1 MGLRFRKSF
10 KVAPGVRVN
19 IGKKSAGVSIGGKGG
34 GVSINS
40 KTGAHGRVSIPGT
53 GISYH
58 EKIGG
63 GNKKKSSSPS
73 ASSGNKSFHKTEF
86 FLDEKTLSSLNEDA
100 FLAYSHDIVESAKQA
115 SSENYDDYMNELRM
129 IREEASKRE
138 NRIPKEKSRRVK
150 KNRNVLMWILLIFIP
165 PIGIIYMWVSKK
177 EFSMKK
183 KIILSV
189 IFAVWFLIAMLM
201 PTEQSN
207 PTATALLNNLCS
219 V

>member
-53 GISYH
+53 GISYY

-73 ASSGNKSFHKTEF
+73 ASSGNKSFHKTEL

-207 PTATALLNNLCS
+207 PTATALLNNLYS

>member
-19 IGKKSAGVSIGGKGG
+19 IGKKSAGVSIGGKSG

-53 GISYH
+53 GISYY

-63 GNKKKSSSPS
+63 GNKRKSSSPS
-73 ASSGNKSFHKTEF
+73 ASSSGKSFHKTEL

-115 SSENYDDYMNELRM
+115 SSENYNDYMNELRM
-129 IREEASKRE
+129 IQEESSRRAI
-138 NRIPKEKSRRVK
+138 RISKEKNQRAK
-150 KNRNVLMWILLIFIP
+150 KNRNILMWILLIFIP

-177 EFSMKK
+177 EFSLKK

-189 IFAVWFLIAMLM
+189 VFAVWFLIAMLM
-201 PTEQSN
+201 PTDQSN
-207 PTATALLNNLCS
+207 PTVTALLNNLCS

>member
-1 MGLRFRKSF
+1 MSLRFRKSF
-10 KVAPGVRVN
+10 KVAPGVRINV
-19 IGKKSAGVSIGGKGG
+19 GKKSAGVSIGGKGG

-53 GISYH
+53 GISYY
-58 EKIGG
+58 EKIGVG
-63 GNKKKSSSPS
+63 KKKQSSSSS
-73 ASSGNKSFHKTEF
+73 ASSNGKSFHKTEL

-100 FLAYSHDIVESAKQA
+100 FLSYSRDIVESAKQA
-115 SSENYDDYMNELRM
+115 TSEDYDDYMNELHLIQEEVSR
-129 IREEASKRE
+129 REK
-138 NRIPKEKSRRVK
+138 RIPKEKKQLVK

-183 KIILSV
+183 KIILSIV
-189 IFAVWFLIAMLM
+189 FAVWFLIAMLM
-201 PTEQSN
+201 PTDQSN
-207 PTATALLNNLCS
+207 PTATVLLNNLCS